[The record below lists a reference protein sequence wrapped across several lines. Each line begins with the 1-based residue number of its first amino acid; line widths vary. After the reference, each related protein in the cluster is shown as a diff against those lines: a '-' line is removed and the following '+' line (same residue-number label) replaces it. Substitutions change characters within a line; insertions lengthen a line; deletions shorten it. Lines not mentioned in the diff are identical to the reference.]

1 MYILLKINFLV
12 SYFGLRAYFHD
23 LINYLLLSFIQ
34 EDFEQIDKGFLIS
47 RNKMNL
53 YKNSGRNI
61 NRYLFMVCCS
71 QHFQTVLSTN
81 HIVNDFIK
89 VTGEKIVRQKRSAY
103 QPIAE
108 ISAMKYKKTKADL
121 EEAKIITTSEYLR

>member
-1 MYILLKINFLV
+1 MFIANKFV
-12 SYFGLRAYFHD
+12 GVKFGLRAYFHD

-34 EDFEQIDKGFLIS
+34 EGFEQIVKGFLIS

-53 YKNSGRNI
+53 CKNLGRNMYS
-61 NRYLFMVCCS
+61 YLLIMCCS
-71 QHFQTVLSTN
+71 QHFHTVLSTT
-81 HIVNDFIK
+81 HIVNDFIQ
-89 VTGEKIVRQKRSAY
+89 VTEEKTVRQKRSAY

-108 ISAMKYKKTKADL
+108 ISAMKFKKTKANL